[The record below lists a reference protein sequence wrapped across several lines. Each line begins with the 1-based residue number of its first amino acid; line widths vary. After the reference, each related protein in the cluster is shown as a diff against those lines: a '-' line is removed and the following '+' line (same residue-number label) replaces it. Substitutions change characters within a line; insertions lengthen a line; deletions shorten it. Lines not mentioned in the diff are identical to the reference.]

1 MKKQRNSLTIKL
13 NKGKTDPTNKE
24 IASLLLPGI
33 LLLAGFWGMAA
44 QEWQLGVQGYLMLL
58 PALLALGT
66 GLFLRWEKKWHAWS
80 VIGLLT
86 AVAILSVV
94 FRQQFSESIAA
105 LLQQMAQ
112 WRLMRTGTYTAPFET
127 VGSLWPILL
136 VSAVFSGLGTAWIL
150 RTQSPI
156 WQLVVTLTVLISWM
170 SGLLES
176 GWPLGVYL
184 AGALLIFVKYAS
196 GLGKT
201 VFWAGSIVLTSAAC
215 LLGGMLIFGFETEEM
230 AAGNR
235 LAAGLHDLYWEES
248 ENPLPEGCLSKL
260 GAYKPSDEAAMEL
273 TMQHWTPVYLRGF
286 VAGEYSDNGWKQLEP
301 QKLLENA
308 DILYALQENHFYAS
322 DQAYAAW
329 QSVGAE
335 SDNHVSINILG
346 ACHAHTYLP
355 YSAGNITEGVLESC
369 KLQSEGTAAPD
380 QTAYEME
387 LYPVENSYLL
397 QGELVS
403 AQAGA
408 YRSAEAA
415 YRKWVYEQYVSIPE
429 SVYEILG
436 KYFTVN
442 GEITTVEAKQKI
454 TELLGERL
462 TYQENVLTDSGKR
475 NFPSYVLEVSQEGYS
490 VHYATLATLLLRSC
504 GIPARYV
511 EGYVVT
517 PSQAEAL
524 ADGETLTLTQ
534 RNAHAWTE
542 YYLDGVGW
550 IPFDATPGYDEI
562 IEYELPPNGTPAG
575 DSGVSMN
582 PMTLEEQKDT
592 PLKTPQ
598 VEEEK
603 TKLSQQIYIREA
615 VLSLLLLLL
624 SAIILYVVRTLIVRH
639 KLRMHQETFYGSDCR
654 KACAGI
660 LCYMQELAGALE
672 LQTDRADVTAK
683 AKIMVSMLGECV
695 DAQALENTINEV
707 WFSNH
712 TITPK
717 QQETALVWLE
727 TAKQTWKQ
735 KVPAAKRFKQRFIT
749 CKIL

>member
-13 NKGKTDPTNKE
+13 NKEKADPANKE

-33 LLLAGFWGMAA
+33 LLLAGFWSMAA
-44 QEWQLGVQGYLMLL
+44 QEWQLGVQGYLMLM
-58 PALLALGT
+58 PALLVLCA
-66 GLFLRWEKKWHAWS
+66 GLFLRWEKRWHAWS
-80 VIGLLT
+80 VIGLL
-86 AVAILSVV
+86 VLLAILGVV
-94 FRQQFSESIAA
+94 FHQLFAESMAA
-105 LLQQMAQ
+105 LLERMAR
-112 WRLMRTGTYTAPFET
+112 WRLVRTGIYTTPYET
-127 VGSLWPILL
+127 VGSLLPVLL
-136 VSAVFSGLGTAWIL
+136 LAAVFSGFVTAWIL
-150 RTQSPI
+150 RSPSPV
-156 WQLVVTLTVLISWM
+156 WQLAASVVVLIMWM
-170 SGLLES
+170 CGLLES
-176 GWPLGVYL
+176 GWPIGIYF
-184 AGALLIFVKYAS
+184 AGALLVFAKYAS
-196 GLGKT
+196 GLGKN
-201 VFWAGSIVLTSAAC
+201 VFLAGSIVLASGGC
-215 LLGGMLIFGFETEEM
+215 LLGVMLIFGFSPKENETG
-230 AAGNR
+230 AR
-235 LAAGLHDLYWEES
+235 LATRLHALYWEDA
-248 ENPLPEGCLSKL
+248 ENPLPEGRLQEL
-260 GAYKPSDEAAMEL
+260 GAYRPSDEAAMEV
-273 TMQHWTPVYLRGF
+273 TMQHWTPLYLRGF
-286 VAGEYSDNGWKQLEP
+286 VAGEYTDNGWEQIEDP
-301 QKLLENA
+301 KLLANA

-322 DQAYAAW
+322 DQISAAW
-329 QSVGAE
+329 ESVEAE

-346 ACHAHTYLP
+346 ACHANTYLP
-355 YSAGNITEGVLESC
+355 YSAGNITEGMLEAC
-369 KLQSEGTAAPD
+369 ELQSEGTTAPD

-387 LYPVENSYLL
+387 LYPVEDSYLL
-397 QGELVS
+397 QGEL
-403 AQAGA
+403 AAATAGT
-408 YRSAEAA
+408 YRSAEAV
-415 YRKWVYEQYVSIPE
+415 YRNWVYEQYVSIPE
-429 SVYEILG
+429 SVYEVLE
-436 KYFTVN
+436 KYFSVS
-442 GEITTVEAKQKI
+442 GEITTVQAKQKI
-454 TELLGERL
+454 TELLGEML
-462 TYQENVLTDSGKR
+462 TYQENILTDSGRR

-490 VHYATLATLLLRSC
+490 VHYATLAALLLRSC

-517 PSQAEAL
+517 PSQAEAM

-550 IPFDATPGYDEI
+550 IPFDATPGYSDI
-562 IEYELPPNGTPAG
+562 LEYELPPDGTPAD

-603 TKLSQQIYIREA
+603 TKLSQQIYVREA
-615 VLSLLLLLL
+615 ILVVLLLLILVVMLL
-624 SAIILYVVRTLIVRH
+624 VVRTLVLRH
-639 KLRMHQETFYGSDCR
+639 RLRKHQELFHGSDCR

-660 LCYMQELAGALE
+660 LCYMQELAGALGI
-672 LQTDRADVTAK
+672 QTGQLDVQEK

-712 TITPK
+712 TITSK